1 MKTRFFKPTKIT
13 WIVFGALMII
23 MIFGAS
29 QRVALFDDANDR
41 ELNLIY
47 ASLPDSIQDFPLYDI
62 WVSTIAPIVL
72 VLGVNVW
79 IYGLDPESGLF
90 TKEVF
95 FISFN
100 IAYYYVV
107 SSSVSYV
114 ITNRKHDGWKNSKRN
129 NKIILILSALY
140 PSFLLILGVYGFY
153 FVPRDADYALSPQE
167 SYFFALTVVGSI
179 SVMIFF
185 VVMGMIY
192 WANNQKPKRVIT
204 AIPFALFLVILFVLL
219 TGILPKG
226 ANA

>member
-1 MKTRFFKPTKIT
+1 MKARFFKPTKIT
-13 WIVFGALMII
+13 WIVFTALMII
-23 MIFGAS
+23 MMFGAS

-41 ELNLIY
+41 KLNLIY
-47 ASLPDSIQDFPLYDI
+47 SSLPDSIQDFPLFDI

-79 IYGLDPESGLF
+79 IYGLDPESGSF
-90 TKEVF
+90 SKEVF

-107 SSSVSYV
+107 SCSVSYV

-140 PSFLLILGVYGFY
+140 PCFLLTLGVYGFY
-153 FVPRDADYALSPQE
+153 FISSDAGYAPNPQE

-204 AIPFALFLVILFVLL
+204 AIPFALFLVILFSLL